1 MATWENLSE
10 NQRAAVAHT
19 DGPCA
24 VYAGPG
30 SGKTRV
36 VTLRAARLA
45 ATGKR
50 LLVTTFTAD
59 ATEEMRSRL
68 TGILD
73 KVQAKNVT
81 VSTMHSLC
89 LQTLKAHGK
98 PFHLLTDPHLQRNLA
113 ESAKAAEI
121 EGGVKAFLTQVSY
134 QKNLGI
140 NHKTYKVENSQED
153 RDFLRCWKDYEKI
166 KVEKNYREF
175 DDLILDVSI
184 LLDKDEEVRQA
195 VASRFSHII
204 VDECQDMNF
213 PQYSVAFALG
223 RDHKNVML
231 VGDLDQS
238 LYAFRGADTRTFQLF
253 SQNNQTRV
261 YELRENYRSTR
272 SILQFADSL
281 IRQDEERHPIE
292 FVPTRDEGDPVSW
305 NRFPDP
311 DIEALAVGEE
321 ILHLVKRGAK
331 FREIAVLYRT
341 NAQSEAFER
350 NFAALEIPYT
360 MRDDGDFYARKEVQG
375 ILSYLNFFARAEGKS
390 AETALTDSEA
400 FPDEWLL
407 ALLNVPSRKLS
418 RVVGAQLRHTA
429 EFRLKRIWEI
439 LPSFQADDLKT
450 HRAMR
455 AMREELSTIGSRI
468 AQLEHAGEAI
478 RHIRTAT
485 NFDHWLKTDEGD
497 ERDNDRLQNIQR
509 MQAAAAH
516 YPTIKGYLAAVQK
529 VRDEAARRKSERA
542 KRRREAD
549 EVMLATGHSA
559 KGLEWRYVFAVGWSE
574 EILPHRRAI
583 SEPNGISEE
592 RRIAYVIAT
601 RARDALHISTL
612 DTWNDTGVAP
622 SRFIAGLN
630 LIASPARISEAI
642 EDETRIESE
651 KPEITLGGL
660 FMEV

>member
-1 MATWENLSE
+1 MATWESLSGS
-10 NQRAAVAHT
+10 QREAVAHT

-45 ATGKR
+45 ASGRR

-68 TGILD
+68 AGILE
-73 KVQAKNVT
+73 KSQAANVT
-81 VSTMHSLC
+81 VSTMHALC
-89 LQTLKAHGK
+89 LQTLKAHGS

-121 EGGVKAFLTQVSY
+121 EGGVRAFLSQISY
-134 QKNLGI
+134 QKNLGVTPQ
-140 NHKTYKVENSQED
+140 TYKADSSQED

-166 KVEKNYREF
+166 KAGKNLREF
-175 DDLILDVSI
+175 DDLILDTAA
-184 LLDKDEEVRQA
+184 LLENEEAVRQEA
-195 VASRFSHII
+195 ARKFTHII
-204 VDECQDMNF
+204 VDECQDMNL
-213 PQYSVAFALG
+213 PQYTVAFALG
-223 RDHKNVML
+223 RDHRNVML

-253 SQNNQTRV
+253 AKNAQTKV

-281 IRQDEERHPIE
+281 IRQDEERRPID

-311 DIEALAVGEE
+311 DLEALAVGEE
-321 ILHLVKRGAK
+321 ILHLVKRGAMY
-331 FREIAVLYRT
+331 REIAVLYRT

-350 NFAALEIPYT
+350 HFAALEIPYT

-375 ILSYLNFFARAEGKS
+375 ILSYLQFFARAEGKS
-390 AETALTDSEA
+390 PEAALADPEA

-407 ALLNVPSRKLS
+407 ALLNVPNRKLS
-418 RVVGAQLRHTA
+418 RVVGAQLRHEA
-429 EFRLKRIWEI
+429 EFRRRRIWEI
-439 LPSFQADDLKT
+439 LPQFNADDLKT
-450 HRAMR
+450 HRALR
-455 AMREELSTIGSRI
+455 ALREELSRI
-468 AQLEHAGEAI
+468 AGKTAHLEHAGKAVEAI
-478 RHIRTAT
+478 REAT
-485 NFDHWLKTDEGD
+485 HFDHWLKTDEGD
-497 ERDNDRLQNIQR
+497 ERDNDRLQNIAR

-516 YPTIKGYLAAVQK
+516 YPTVKAYLDAVQK
-529 VRDEAARRKSERA
+529 VRDESSRRKAEKA

-549 EVMLATGHSA
+549 EVMLSTGHSA

-574 EILPHRRAI
+574 EILPHRKAI

-612 DTWNDTGVAP
+612 DTWNDAGVAP

-630 LIASPARISEAI
+630 LRAGAERPTEAG
-642 EDETRIESE
+642 RIEAE
-651 KPEITLGGL
+651 TALPTLGGL